1 MDKQYLQEE
10 FDRFFDFPT
19 DDKSEVSSVSARL
32 FVEHMAKP
40 IEAQVETLR
49 AVVIECRSSV
59 KFDLTH
65 YEKMARAYGNLGA
78 EGAQTSATAEAEAQR
93 LHELLEKIDALAL
106 TPPNA
111 GNERTAD

>member
-1 MDKQYLQEE
+1 M
-10 FDRFFDFPT
+10 
-19 DDKSEVSSVSARL
+19 SARL

-59 KFDLTH
+59 KFRPDALR
-65 YEKMARAYGNLGA
+65 EDGAAYGNLGP
-78 EGAQTSATAEAEAQR
+78 EGVQTHETAEAEAQR
-93 LHELLEKIDALAL
+93 LHELLAKIDSLAL

-111 GNERTAD
+111 